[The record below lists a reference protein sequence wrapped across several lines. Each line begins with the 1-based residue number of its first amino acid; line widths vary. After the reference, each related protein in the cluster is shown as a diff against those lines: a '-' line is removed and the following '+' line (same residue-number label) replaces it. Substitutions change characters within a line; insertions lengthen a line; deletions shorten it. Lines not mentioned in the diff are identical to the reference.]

1 MAARRKKTAAPDAP
15 QPKHASPTG
24 TEAALP
30 SLREEIAR
38 LRECAE
44 LLAGA
49 LQDVPKADD
58 FQPLADHLYEF
69 AQTTPRL
76 LESLRGVPEA
86 VGPLEDAVRA
96 LEEVLITLPRAEDY
110 EPLVGPLREFA
121 RVAPALAEQLALVM
135 KNVAPLGEA
144 VKELRKT
151 AEAFRPAAATISGDG
166 AQRAL
171 DAAAQRM
178 SEAQRSI
185 REALGS
191 LPRDPEY
198 HRVAEEL
205 RAIASV
211 SPSLME
217 WLNQVPKLSMPLG
230 ASIASLERAADLLA
244 EGESELRHLAAGSPR
259 GKPGRRDGERG
270 QKPTRR

>member
-1 MAARRKKTAAPDAP
+1 MAARRKKAAAPAAP
-15 QPKHASPTG
+15 QPKQASPAG
-24 TEAALP
+24 TEGTLPALH
-30 SLREEIAR
+30 EEIAR

-49 LQDVPKADD
+49 LKDVPKADD

-86 VGPLEDAVRA
+86 VGPLEDAVGA
-96 LEEVLITLPRAEDY
+96 LEEVLVTLPRAEDY

-135 KNVAPLGEA
+135 KSVAPLGDA
-144 VKELRKT
+144 VSQLRKT
-151 AEAFRPAAATISGDG
+151 AEAFRPAAP
-166 AQRAL
+166 
-171 DAAAQRM
+171 AAAGEAATRGLEAAAERM
-178 SEAQRSI
+178 AEAQRSI
-185 REALGS
+185 REALAS

-230 ASIASLERAADLLA
+230 ASVASLQRAAELLA